1 MQSNLITL
9 AVISTMS
16 VLVLGGLYL
25 PNPSTRTAHGQS
37 VILNNSII
45 TSTVEDGKVFQPHSK
60 PYNLTY
66 GEWTARWW
74 QWAYSIPR
82 EVNPAYDDTG
92 KYCSEN
98 QRGPVWFLPGTY
110 GKSVIRECTVPTG
123 KAILFPVLN
132 SECSFAE
139 FPELKTVEKLRIC
152 AKTFQD
158 QVTDLHA
165 SIDGQEIPSIELEK
179 YRIQSPPFY
188 FTLPENNILDLPTNT
203 TTAAVSDGNWVF
215 VKPLSPGKHEIGFR
229 GDVNSTANNATAESF
244 AFPSGWN
251 YSTIYELVMK

>member
-1 MQSNLITL
+1 MQRNLRIL

-16 VLVLGGLYL
+16 VLALAGPCLSNL
-25 PNPSTRTAHGQS
+25 STQLAQGQN
-37 VILNNSII
+37 VIRDNSTIS
-45 TSTVEDGKVFQPHSK
+45 STVEEEKLFQLYSK

-82 EVNPAYDDTG
+82 DVNPAYDNTG

-98 QRGPVWFLPGTY
+98 QQGPVWFFPGTY

-123 KAILFPVLN
+123 KAILFPILN
-132 SECSFAE
+132 SECSFIE
-139 FPELKTVEKLRIC
+139 FPELKTIEELRIC

-158 QVTDLHA
+158 QVTGLHA
-165 SIDGQEIPSIELEK
+165 NIDGQEIPKTELEK

-188 FTLPENNILDLPTNT
+188 FTLPKNNILSLPPNIATD
-203 TTAAVSDGNWVF
+203 AISDGNWVF
-215 VKPLSPGKHEIGFR
+215 VKPLIPGKHEISFR
-229 GDVNSTANNATAESF
+229 GDVTNIVNNAAAESF
-244 AFPSGWN
+244 SFPSGWN
-251 YSTIYELVMK
+251 YNTTYKLIIK